1 MSLDALVDEIASLEP
16 RRLVEGGAAGFHR
29 ERTAR
34 LLRSRLQAG
43 AASPLT
49 SPATGRA
56 RFNRVG
62 TDEGMPPLHAVAF
75 PTKNEEDR
83 LGLVNCL

>member
-1 MSLDALVDEIASLEP
+1 VDA
-16 RRLVEGGAAGFHR
+16 GGAGFHR
-29 ERTAR
+29 N
-34 LLRSRLQAG
+34 RSGRCYSAPLQAG

-75 PTKNEEDR
+75 PRNEEDR